1 MGSFRKTLLTFIDSW
16 ISGPKPKL
24 THIWHKDRHD
34 SLDFSKQRPES
45 QAKQTKT
52 CRCAERSPVS
62 EIQASLRQRSTGHGE
77 VIPSHPPHQLQ
88 VQVCLQC
95 EDLSTSSDV
104 FAVIT
109 AAPRGDS
116 RDEADHSSLLQP
128 LSVHFTPSQFRSL
141 HFSYLHMRCYFV
153 LAFSRGSF
161 SLTRNEEGKRTEER
175 PKCLSDH

>member
-62 EIQASLRQRSTGHGE
+62 EIQASLRQRSTGNGE
-77 VIPSHPPHQLQ
+77 VIPRISSRFKYVYSAKTSLQ
-88 VQVCLQC
+88 AATCFL
-95 EDLSTSSDV
+95 LSRLHHEAT
-104 FAVIT
+104 AETKQIT
-109 AAPRGDS
+109 AACCS
-116 RDEADHSSLLQP
+116 HSACTSLRLNSG
-128 LSVHFTPSQFRSL
+128 LCTSVIYTCAATL
-141 HFSYLHMRCYFV
+141 C
-153 LAFSRGSF
+153 
-161 SLTRNEEGKRTEER
+161 
-175 PKCLSDH
+175 